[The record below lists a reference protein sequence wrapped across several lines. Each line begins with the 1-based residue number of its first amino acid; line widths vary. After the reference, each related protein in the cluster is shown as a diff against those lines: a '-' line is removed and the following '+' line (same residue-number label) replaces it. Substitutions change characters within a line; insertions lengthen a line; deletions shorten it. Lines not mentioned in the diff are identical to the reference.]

1 MDKSSVKVAVKGVLT
16 EYLEQKKLR
25 KTPERFAILDAIY
38 SQNQHFTIRELGLWL
53 EENRF
58 PVSIATLYNAINLF
72 MQLKLVECHKLHT
85 TTVYEASYGNGNVIR
100 QICRVCGKEQEVKA
114 MHIFNTL
121 EEIHLHR
128 FRREETAIYIYGT
141 CSNCQARI
149 TRMKNKNKKKKI

>member
-1 MDKSSVKVAVKGVLT
+1 MDKNSVKVAVKGVLT

-25 KTPERFAILDAIY
+25 KTHERF
-38 SQNQHFTIRELGLWL
+38 QNQHFTIRELGLWL

-85 TTVYEASYGNGNVIR
+85 TTVYEASYGNGNIIR
-100 QICRVCGKEQEVKA
+100 QICRVCGKEQELKA
-114 MHIFNTL
+114 MRIFNVL
-121 EEIHLHR
+121 DEIRLHR
-128 FRREETAIYIYGT
+128 FRREETAIFIYGT